1 MKGVSS
7 ATWIM
12 ERIAAYASSVGEP
25 FTSEET
31 YMLKQSI
38 GFFNETNRAEFLA
51 LNKKTVRMIRGSID
65 REKLDGA
72 DCVEV
77 RAGLFIPPQWRRNY
91 LEVYDSNLPWLL
103 SHCAQSAMLHDPTL
117 GETENWESPRIVS
130 GLRDPVVKNAKKSDP
145 LLNSETEFGL
155 LLAAIKTYFGV
166 IDSIVI
172 CQKLL
177 MKIVGGEEPIE
188 ETIRFL
194 ARGEVVNVLNSFSEL
209 DDDITSVWSIFVL
222 DEKIHELEIDPR
234 SLLRS
239 KTKFGSSIVFSKAE
253 LAAKGL
259 YETDFCSR
267 PSSFYL
273 DFVANFDFM
282 CKQFGVEAIATKR
295 YASSLLN
302 LALTVINS
310 SVFSRGGASSL
321 NSSVASESQSIALG
335 AFASMLFGL
344 VDVIE
349 NSEDDLNEVD
359 NFRRDLLLAGS
370 RKSSSTDLRA
380 VLEFGK
386 EVNSSDFQEQ
396 WRESFF
402 SSVRSFAVNRVL
414 NQEIEEIDIEDIEDI
429 EEIEP
434 QLEWTRVSESEVN
447 SIASR
452 LSQLE
457 DLLSRGLIS
466 QSEYEDKRKQ
476 IIDLI

>member
-1 MKGVSS
+1 VKGVSS

-25 FTSEET
+25 FTAEET

-51 LNKKTVRMIRGSID
+51 LNKKTVRMIRESIV

-72 DCVEV
+72 DCEEV

-91 LEVYDSNLPWLL
+91 LDVYDSNLPWLL
-103 SHCAQSAMLHDPTL
+103 SHCTQSAMLHDPTL
-117 GETENWESPRIVS
+117 GETEDWESPRIVS
-130 GLRDPVVKNAKKSDP
+130 GFRDSELTNAKKSDP
-145 LLNSETEFGL
+145 FLNSDTEFGL

-177 MKIVGGEEPIE
+177 MKIVGGEEPVE
-188 ETIRFL
+188 ETIRLL
-194 ARGEVVNVLNSFSEL
+194 ARSEVVNVINSFSEL
-209 DDDITSVWSIFVL
+209 DDDITSAWSIFVL
-222 DEKIHELEIDPR
+222 DEKIHESGTDAR

-239 KTKFGSSIVFSKAE
+239 KTKFGTNIVFSKAE
-253 LAAKGL
+253 LNAKGL
-259 YETDFCSR
+259 YETDFCTR

-321 NSSVASESQSIALG
+321 KSSNVSESQSIALG
-335 AFASMLFGL
+335 GFASMLLGL

-349 NSEDDLNEVD
+349 ISEDDLNEVD
-359 NFRRDLLLAGS
+359 NFRHDLLKSRS
-370 RKSSSTDLRA
+370 RKSSSTDLRT
-380 VLEFGK
+380 VLEYGK

-396 WRESFF
+396 WREFFF
-402 SSVRSFAVNRVL
+402 STVRALAVNRVL
-414 NQEIEEIDIEDIEDI
+414 KQKI
-429 EEIEP
+429 EEIEIDEIDP
-434 QLEWTRVSESEVN
+434 QLELARVSESEVN

-457 DLLSRGLIS
+457 DLLSKGLIS
-466 QSEYEDKRKQ
+466 QSEYESKRKQ
-476 IIDLI
+476 IIEQI